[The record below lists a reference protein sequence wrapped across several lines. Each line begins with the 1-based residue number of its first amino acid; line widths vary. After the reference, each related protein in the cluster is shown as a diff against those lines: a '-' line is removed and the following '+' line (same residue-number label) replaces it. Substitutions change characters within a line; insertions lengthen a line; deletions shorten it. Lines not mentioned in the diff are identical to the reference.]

1 MNERIQELAEQ
12 ATTYIEPTLT
22 SGEGWIF
29 DKEKFAELI
38 VQECVGVVEKRF
50 MGDFNREDME
60 VRRCVVDLKQH
71 FGVEEQVQDSKE
83 LHTCP
88 YREEIHNDY
97 ESLCD
102 CDEEQQ
108 HQCAMDI

>member
-1 MNERIQELAEQ
+1 MNERIQELKDKIWAEEYW
-12 ATTYIEPTLT
+12 TNPNT
-22 SGEGWIF
+22 
-29 DKEKFAELI
+29 DKLLPAQLNKFAELI
-38 VQECVGVVEKRF
+38 IQQCGVALSPMLR
-50 MGDFNREDME
+50 DM
-60 VRRCVVDLKQH
+60 VSRGQAFDLIKDH

-108 HQCAMDI
+108 YQCAMDI